1 MIINIFKSVDN
12 LLFCLHCV
20 CTTCTSCL
28 HYLHTACTLCT
39 TCTTYLHCHSVMSVT
54 GIRFFGRSDRFVYL
68 PQLFVL
74 RSTTNTARFR
84 YKKCRTCRRCAIKV
98 QAVQTACRFLWSLS
112 TRRFPLNISTFHIF
126 SADKSNYGH
135 KMLDARARESAH
147 NILLYHLRQCQML
160 DARARESAL
169 FLWSRCT
176 LHNSING
183 NLRASRA
190 QFEL

>member
-1 MIINIFKSVDN
+1 MIINIFESVDN

-54 GIRFFGRSDRFVYL
+54 GIRFFGRSDRFVCL

-84 YKKCRTCRRCAIKV
+84 YKSAGSAGKV
-98 QAVQTACRFLWSLS
+98 QTVQTACRFLSCLPTHHFS
-112 TRRFPLNISTFHIF
+112 LNINAFNTF
-126 SADKSNYGH
+126 SADKSNYGN
-135 KMLDARARESAH
+135 KMP
-147 NILLYHLRQCQML
+147 

-176 LHNSING
+176 LNNSINDNIAPVKRKHANG
-183 NLRASRA
+183 LKLQTLPLMGDASRVGKIRSYY
-190 QFEL
+190 